1 MEEFINKIVSY
12 IWSDALVYLAL
23 SLGVYFTIATR
34 GVQFRY
40 LKEMI
45 RLLFDKQ
52 ISDKGV
58 SSFQAFSLALSGRI
72 GVGNIAGV
80 ATAISAG
87 GPGAVFWMIVMGFLG
102 GASAFVESTLA
113 QLYKE
118 NSHGQ
123 YRGGTAFYIEKGLKL
138 KSFAILVAIVT
149 GVSYGILVPGVQ
161 VNTISDSFNTAFGL
175 SPTVTTLLVVMPLAF
190 IVFGGVKRIT
200 NVADKVVPFM
210 AIGYVLMMVI
220 ILAFHLPQIPSMFA
234 LIIKSAFGMDAVFGG
249 LVGTAVSWGVRR
261 AVFSN
266 VAGAGEATFSSA
278 AAEVSHPAK
287 QGLVQGFSV
296 YIDTVVVCT
305 ATALMI
311 LSTNMYN
318 VKGPNNTMLVEHLP
332 GVEAGTAFTQAA
344 VSTVFT
350 NFGASFVAIAVF
362 LFAFTCLLAYYY
374 IAETTLVFVDRQQ
387 RFPMLKNVLK
397 LVFLIV
403 CFFGG
408 INSASL
414 MWALGDIG
422 FGSMCYLN
430 FIAIFLLSKKAFK
443 VLKDY
448 DEQKKQGLDPIFD
461 PRTVGIEDADFWIE
475 YSDRYKYH
483 REDK

>member
-1 MEEFINKIVSY
+1 
-12 IWSDALVYLAL
+12 
-23 SLGVYFTIATR
+23 
-34 GVQFRY
+34 
-40 LKEMI
+40 
-45 RLLFDKQ
+45 
-52 ISDKGV
+52 
-58 SSFQAFSLALSGRI
+58 
-72 GVGNIAGV
+72 
-80 ATAISAG
+80 
-87 GPGAVFWMIVMGFLG
+87 
-102 GASAFVESTLA
+102 
-113 QLYKE
+113 
-118 NSHGQ
+118 
-123 YRGGTAFYIEKGLKL
+123 
-138 KSFAILVAIVT
+138 
-149 GVSYGILVPGVQ
+149 
-161 VNTISDSFNTAFGL
+161 
-175 SPTVTTLLVVMPLAF
+175 
-190 IVFGGVKRIT
+190 
-200 NVADKVVPFM
+200 
-210 AIGYVLMMVI
+210 MMVI

-318 VKGPNNTMLVEHLP
+318 VKGPNNTMLVEYLP

-422 FGSMCYLN
+422 FG
-430 FIAIFLLSKKAFK
+430 
-443 VLKDY
+443 
-448 DEQKKQGLDPIFD
+448 
-461 PRTVGIEDADFWIE
+461 
-475 YSDRYKYH
+475 
-483 REDK
+483 